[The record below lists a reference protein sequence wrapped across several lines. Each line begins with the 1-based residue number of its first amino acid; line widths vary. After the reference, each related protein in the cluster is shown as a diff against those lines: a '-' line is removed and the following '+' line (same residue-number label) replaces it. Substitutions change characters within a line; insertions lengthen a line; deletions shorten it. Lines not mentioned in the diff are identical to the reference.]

1 MWPTGPLFGVVFGV
15 IIAIPAI
22 RLEGFYYALLTVG
35 ITELCRVYVIQDQT
49 LGSANGLLGADSFV
63 PSSMSDRGGLILG
76 YYLAFPLLLRAFI
89 LYRVGNGQRP
99 RRPLRAA

>member
-49 LGSANGLLGADSFV
+49 LGSVNGLLGAHSFV
-63 PSSMSDRGGLILG
+63 PHGMSDGGGLILR
-76 YYLAFPLLLRAFI
+76 YYLEFMLLLGAFV
-89 LYRVGNGQRP
+89 LYRLVNGQRIH
-99 RRPLRAA
+99 RRVL